1 MIRPA
6 VPFDTP
12 TLVLIGLALAFTFL
26 NGYNDSASIV
36 ATMVASGA
44 LTPRKALALAGVAEF
59 FGPLLFGVAVA
70 STIGRGVVDPAQ
82 IGRGTLIAALL
93 GAAVWGIAAGRI
105 GVPTSATHA
114 LVGGLIGATLASAG
128 AGAVLWQGLV
138 GVIVALGLA
147 PSLGVLV
154 GYAYMKVMMR
164 LGTYLTPNVNP
175 LLKRA
180 QIVTSALVAL
190 SHGANDAQKGMGI
203 ITAGL
208 LAGGYLE
215 SFEVPT
221 WTIFGCALA
230 IALGVGFGGQSTLR
244 TLGMRVFTIRPV
256 HGFAAQAA
264 SAWIVIGASLLGGP
278 ASTTQVATSAIFGV
292 GAAERVTKVRWEV
305 AEAILIAWL
314 VTVPVSALIAALV
327 FLLGRA
333 LGIAA

>member
-1 MIRPA
+1 
-6 VPFDTP
+6 VPFDAP
-12 TLVLIGLALAFTFL
+12 TLALIALALAFTFL

-44 LTPRKALALAGVAEF
+44 LTPRKALALAGFAEL

-70 STIGRGVVDPAQ
+70 ATIGRGVVDPAQ
-82 IGRGTLIAALL
+82 IGRGALIAALL
-93 GAAVWGIAAGRI
+93 GAAVWGVAAARI

-128 AGAVLWQGLV
+128 PQAVIWRGLV

-147 PSLGVLV
+147 PTLGVFV
-154 GYAYMKVMMR
+154 GYLYMKVMMR
-164 LGTYLTPNVNP
+164 VGTYMTPHVNP
-175 LLKRA
+175 VLKRL

-208 LAGGYLE
+208 LAGGYLDT
-215 SFEVPT
+215 FEVPQ
-221 WTIFGCALA
+221 WTIVACAVA
-230 IALGVGFGGQSTLR
+230 IALGVGLGGQSTLR

-256 HGFAAQAA
+256 HGFAAQGA
-264 SAWIVIGASLLGGP
+264 SACIVIGASLLGGP

-292 GAAERVTKVRWEV
+292 GSAERVTKVRWEV

-314 VTVPVSALIAALV
+314 VTVPVAAIVAAVV
-327 FLLGRA
+327 FLVGRA
-333 LGIAA
+333 VGLG